1 MHQSKPS
8 CIPPCVRAVQSRLCS
23 YGCGRAPGVIGL
35 ATVLVALTCWLAA
48 DSPPATAH
56 SFQVV
61 MKELDNPRGLAFGDD
76 GALYV
81 AEAGSGGSG
90 PCLSLR
96 GLPPMCAGRTG
107 AVTRLYKGV
116 QRRIVTDLPS
126 YAPAGGEGA
135 TGPHDV
141 SVRDRAI
148 YVTIGLGGDPNLKP
162 TDIRAALDPDLGWL
176 IRARQH
182 GTWRKIAD
190 LAGYEEAANPDGGLP
205 DSNPYGLR
213 AGVSSRY
220 VTDAGGNTL
229 LRVSDWGKIT
239 TLAVFPSRA
248 HGRSTDAVPTAV
260 ALGPDGAYY
269 VGELTG
275 APFTVGAARVY
286 RVVPGK
292 DPEVFLEGFTA
303 IIDLT
308 FGPDCSLYVLQHATE
323 AGLMGPGALFRIA
336 PDGTRTLLASKGLLK
351 PTAVVI
357 APFDA
362 EEGNSEEEHDEGA
375 GKLTFYISNCGT
387 CVGSG
392 GATGSG
398 EVIRLRP

>member
-1 MHQSKPS
+1 MNQYEPS
-8 CIPPCVRAVQSRLCS
+8 HRHPLAEAARRRSCAHGRRRALVLT
-23 YGCGRAPGVIGL
+23 AL
-35 ATVLVALTCWLAA
+35 ATVVLALPGWWAVGSSPAA
-48 DSPPATAH
+48 AAPPFT
-56 SFQVV
+56 VV

-81 AEAGSGGSG
+81 AEAGRGGSG
-90 PCLSLR
+90 PCISLR

-107 AVTRLYKGV
+107 AVTRLHKGV

-126 YAPAGGEGA
+126 YAPEGGEGA

-148 YVTIGLGGDPNLKP
+148 SVTIGLGGDPNLGP
-162 TDIRAALDPDLGWL
+162 NEIRAALDADLGWL
-176 IRARQH
+176 IRARSH
-182 GTWRKIAD
+182 GTWEQVADIA
-190 LAGYEEAANPDGGLP
+190 GHEEAANPDGGLP

-213 AGVSSRY
+213 SGVSSHL

-229 LRVSDWGKIT
+229 LRVSDRGEME
-239 TLAVFPSRA
+239 TLAVFPSRP
-248 HGRSTDAVPTAV
+248 HGRPTDAVPTAV

-275 APFTVGAARVY
+275 APFAVGAARVY

-292 DPEVFLEGFTA
+292 APEVFLEGFTA

-308 FGPDCSLYVLQHATE
+308 FGPDCNLYVLQHATG
-323 AGLMGPGALFRIA
+323 AGLSGPGALLRIA
-336 PDGTRTLLASKGLLK
+336 PDGTRTTLASEGLIK
-351 PTAVVI
+351 PTSVVI

-362 EEGNSEEEHDEGA
+362 EEGASEEEHDEGE
-375 GKLTFYISNCGT
+375 GRLTFYISNCGT

-392 GATGSG
+392 
-398 EVIRLRP
+398 EVIRIKP